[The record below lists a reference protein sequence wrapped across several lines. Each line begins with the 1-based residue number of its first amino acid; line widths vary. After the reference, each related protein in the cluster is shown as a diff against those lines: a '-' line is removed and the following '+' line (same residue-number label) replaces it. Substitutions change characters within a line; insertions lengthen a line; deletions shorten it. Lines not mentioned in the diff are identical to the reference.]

1 MNTSLAVGTSPRISI
16 PVIALT
22 LYAVASGYLMSLIPL
37 MLPVYGLDS
46 SMANWLASA
55 FYVGHFLGA
64 LCMEKFVHKAGH
76 RNAFMACLTVL
87 MVSSL
92 ALPWVVN
99 DIAWLCFRFVAGIA
113 VAGVF
118 VVVESWLLHGDEKGR
133 AKRLGIYMVS
143 LYGGTAFG
151 QLGIASIGVDGLAPF
166 IAIGTLLLIATYILR
181 FSKGAQPSVGSGTSL
196 SLRQISKLSHPAIIG
211 CLVSGLAT
219 GAIYGLMPLEL
230 QQRGISHTDLGTLM
244 AIVILGAMA
253 IQPIVPWLSHI
264 MGRTLLMAL
273 LCLLGAAAAIVSMMV
288 PDLATLTICLF
299 MVGVST
305 FALYPIAINLAC
317 ANLDSSYIVSA
328 TQAMLFSY
336 SVGSVLGPIA
346 ADWFMQGHQGVM
358 AYLFITLMATCVYM
372 LMSSV
377 RTKHQWVAGK

>member
-1 MNTSLAVGTSPRISI
+1 MNNTYAVSASPRISI

-22 LYAVASGYLMSLIPL
+22 LYAIASGYLMSLIPL

-55 FYVGHFLGA
+55 FYIGHFLGA
-64 LCMEKFVHKAGH
+64 MCMEKFVHKTGH
-76 RNAFMACLTVL
+76 RNAFMVCLAVL
-87 MVSSL
+87 FVSSL

-99 DIAWLCFRFVAGIA
+99 DIAWLFFRFVAGIA

-143 LYGGTAFG
+143 LYGGTAVG

-166 IAIGTLLLIATYILR
+166 VAIGALLLIATYILR
-181 FSKGAQPSVGSGTSL
+181 FAKGAQPSVGSGISL

-230 QQRGISHTDLGTLM
+230 EQRGISHTDLGTLM

-253 IQPIVPWLSHI
+253 IQPIVPWLSNM

-273 LCLLGAAAAIVSMMV
+273 LCLLGAAAAVVSMMN
-288 PDLATLTICLF
+288 PDLATLSICLF

-336 SVGSVLGPIA
+336 SVGSVLGPMA
-346 ADWFMQGHQGVM
+346 ADWFMQGHQGMM

-377 RTKHQWVAGK
+377 KTKHQWVAGK